1 MNDMDDKN
9 LFDGV
14 GVVIDDHVLGNNEH
28 DDKIIQL
35 VDFLENK
42 KHLPLVKYVQLPD
55 DIDISALLAIN
66 FLLLDWDLSGL
77 DDDFGIPISTP
88 ALKENAI
95 IDNIKF
101 LKKITETVVV
111 PIFIFS
117 NDSVDEIKNRLI
129 EENILEDD
137 NAAVF
142 PIFIKSKSDL
152 FDENGQCIMFDLIN
166 TWLNNIPSIY
176 VTQKWKNT
184 YLEAING
191 MALDMREASPFWPNL
206 LWSCYTS
213 DGVNPSEEI
222 SSLIN
227 QNALSRILPVEFD
240 QNILSGRKACD
251 EHILKSLLERQCF
264 MRNEYLGGLSS
275 TGDIYKWQQKYFLNI
290 RPSCDCVGRDGNNK
304 IYLLKGDKVKDK
316 EIQNGLFNDKY
327 GNFNEQSNFV
337 IVGPID
343 GFFFRFKFKDIVI
356 EDFEKKKDKRIGR
369 LLPPFITRVTQK
381 YGLYIHRQGLPR
393 LPKEVISAVAPIDDD
408 NKDEFGEETIDA
420 LQEEIKDSKSK
431 LQQLSKENKELKAKM
446 KRMANSQNCYRLYN
460 CKVTIS
466 PSLKRRKGKR

>member
-1 MNDMDDKN
+1 MENEN
-9 LFDGV
+9 LFKGIGMVVDDQVNSREDKAIDGIV
-14 GVVIDDHVLGNNEH
+14 
-28 DDKIIQL
+28 KY
-35 VDFLENK
+35 LENDN
-42 KHLPLVKYVQLPD
+42 HLPLVKYEDLPD
-55 DIDISALLAIN
+55 NIESICFSSLS
-66 FLLLDWDLSGL
+66 FLLLDWELNTLVNVDGSP
-77 DDDFGIPISTP
+77 IPNAT
-88 ALKENAI
+88 LKEQNAR
-95 IDNIKF
+95 DNVDFIKQ
-101 LKKITETVVV
+101 VVAKV
-111 PIFIFS
+111 VIPIFIFS
-117 NDSVDEIKNRLI
+117 NEDVNSIKNTLSQNHI
-129 EENILEDD
+129 IDD
-137 NAAVF
+137 DEKS
-142 PIFIKSKSDL
+142 PIFILNKSEL
-152 FDENGQCIMFDLIN
+152 FDNEEKCIMFDKVN
-166 TWLNNIPSIY
+166 EWLKKTPSIY
-176 VTQKWKNT
+176 VTQKWKT
-184 YLEAING
+184 AYLEAING

-206 LWSCYTS
+206 LWNCYTS

-304 IYLLKGDKVKDK
+304 IYLIKGDKVKDK

-393 LPKEVISAVAPIDDD
+393 LPKEVIPAVAPIEDD
-408 NKDEFGEETIDA
+408 NEFEEETLDA
-420 LQEEIKDSKSK
+420 LQEEIKDSKSMV
-431 LQQLSKENKELKAKM
+431 QQLSKENKELKAKM

-466 PSLKRRKGKR
+466 PSLKRRKGRR

>member
-1 MNDMDDKN
+1 M
-9 LFDGV
+9 
-14 GVVIDDHVLGNNEH
+14 VVDDHVNSGNDAINGIV
-28 DDKIIQL
+28 KY
-35 VDFLENK
+35 LENDN
-42 KHLPLVKYVQLPD
+42 HLPLVKYENLPD
-55 DIDISALLAIN
+55 DIESICFSGLS
-66 FLLLDWDLSGL
+66 FLLLDWELNTL
-77 DDDFGIPISTP
+77 DVDGFPIPDATLKAQNARDNVDF
-88 ALKENAI
+88 
-95 IDNIKF
+95 IKH
-101 LKKITETVVV
+101 VVNKV
-111 PIFIFS
+111 VIPIFIFS
-117 NDSVDEIKNRLI
+117 NEDVNSIKNTLSQNHI
-129 EENILEDD
+129 MDD
-137 NAAVF
+137 DEKS
-142 PIFIKSKSDL
+142 PIFILSKSEL
-152 FDENGQCIMFDLIN
+152 FDNEKKCIMFDKVN
-166 TWLNNIPSIY
+166 EWLKKTPSIY
-176 VTQKWKNT
+176 VTQKWKT
-184 YLEAING
+184 AYLEAING

-227 QNALSRILPVEFD
+227 QNALSRILPIEFD

-251 EHILKSLLERQCF
+251 ENILKSLLERQCF

-304 IYLLKGDKVKDK
+304 IYLIKGDKVKDK

>member
-1 MNDMDDKN
+1 MENEN
-9 LFDGV
+9 LFKGI
-14 GVVIDDHVLGNNEH
+14 GMVVDDHVYRGNDVINGIV
-28 DDKIIQL
+28 KY
-35 VDFLENK
+35 LENDN
-42 KHLPLVKYVQLPD
+42 HLPLVKYEALPD
-55 DIDISALLAIN
+55 KIESICFSNLS
-66 FLLLDWDLSGL
+66 FLLLDWELNTL
-77 DDDFGIPISTP
+77 VDDDGLPIQDAT
-88 ALKENAI
+88 LKAQNARENV
-95 IDNIKF
+95 DFIKQ
-101 LKKITETVVV
+101 VVDKV
-111 PIFIFS
+111 VIPIFIFS
-117 NDSVDEIKNRLI
+117 NEDVNSIKNTLS
-129 EENILEDD
+129 EYNIIDD
-137 NAAVF
+137 DEKS
-142 PIFIKSKSDL
+142 PIFILSKSEL
-152 FDENGQCIMFDLIN
+152 FDNDKKCIMFDKVN
-166 TWLNNIPSIY
+166 EWLKDTPSIY
-176 VTQKWKNT
+176 VTQKWKT
-184 YLEAING
+184 AYLEAING

-206 LWSCYTS
+206 LWACYKS

-227 QNALSRILPVEFD
+227 QNALSRIQPVEFD
-240 QNILSGRKACD
+240 ENILSCRKACD
-251 EHILKSLLERQCF
+251 EHILKTLFERQCF

-290 RPSCDCVGRDGNNK
+290 RPSCDCVGRDKKNK
-304 IYLLKGDKVKDK
+304 IYLIKGDKVKDK

-356 EDFEKKKDKRIGR
+356 EDFEEKKDKRIGR

-393 LPKEVISAVAPIDDD
+393 LPKEVIPVVAPIEDD
-408 NKDEFGEETIDA
+408 NEDEFGEEIIDA

-431 LQQLSKENKELKAKM
+431 VQLLSKENKELKTKM
-446 KRMANSQNCYRLYN
+446 KRITNSQNCYRLYN

>member
-1 MNDMDDKN
+1 M
-9 LFDGV
+9 
-14 GVVIDDHVLGNNEH
+14 VVDDHVNSGNDAINGIV
-28 DDKIIQL
+28 KY
-35 VDFLENK
+35 LENDN
-42 KHLPLVKYVQLPD
+42 HLPLVKYENLPD
-55 DIDISALLAIN
+55 DIESICFSGLS
-66 FLLLDWDLSGL
+66 FLLLDWELNTL
-77 DDDFGIPISTP
+77 DVDGFPIPDATLKAQNARDNVDF
-88 ALKENAI
+88 
-95 IDNIKF
+95 IKH
-101 LKKITETVVV
+101 VVNKV
-111 PIFIFS
+111 VIPIFIFS
-117 NDSVDEIKNRLI
+117 NEDVNSIKNTLSQNHI
-129 EENILEDD
+129 IDD
-137 NAAVF
+137 DEKS
-142 PIFIKSKSDL
+142 PIFILSKSEL
-152 FDENGQCIMFDLIN
+152 FDNEKKCIMFDKVN
-166 TWLNNIPSIY
+166 EWLKKTPSIY
-176 VTQKWKNT
+176 VTQKWKT
-184 YLEAING
+184 AYLEAING

-227 QNALSRILPVEFD
+227 QNALSRILPIEFD

-251 EHILKSLLERQCF
+251 ENILKSLLERQCF

-304 IYLLKGDKVKDK
+304 IYLIKGDKVKDK

-431 LQQLSKENKELKAKM
+431 LQLLSKENKELKAKM
-446 KRMANSQNCYRLYN
+446 KRITNSQNCYRLYN

>member
-1 MNDMDDKN
+1 MENEN
-9 LFDGV
+9 LFKGI
-14 GVVIDDHVLGNNEH
+14 GMVVDDHVNSGNDAINGIV
-28 DDKIIQL
+28 KY
-35 VDFLENK
+35 LENDN
-42 KHLPLVKYVQLPD
+42 HLPLVKYENLPD
-55 DIDISALLAIN
+55 DIESICFSGLS
-66 FLLLDWDLSGL
+66 FLLLDWELNTL
-77 DDDFGIPISTP
+77 DVDGFPIPDATLKAQNARDNVDF
-88 ALKENAI
+88 
-95 IDNIKF
+95 IKH
-101 LKKITETVVV
+101 VVNKV
-111 PIFIFS
+111 VIPIFIFS
-117 NDSVDEIKNRLI
+117 NEDVNSIKNTLSQNHI
-129 EENILEDD
+129 IDD
-137 NAAVF
+137 DEKS
-142 PIFIKSKSDL
+142 PIFILSKSEL
-152 FDENGQCIMFDLIN
+152 FDNEKKCIMFDKVN
-166 TWLNNIPSIY
+166 EWLKKTPSIY
-176 VTQKWKNT
+176 VTQKWKT
-184 YLEAING
+184 ACLEAING

-227 QNALSRILPVEFD
+227 QNALSRILPIEFD

-251 EHILKSLLERQCF
+251 ENILKSLLERQCF

-304 IYLLKGDKVKDK
+304 IYLIKGDKVKDK

-393 LPKEVISAVAPIDDD
+393 IPKEVISAIAPIDDD
-408 NKDEFGEETIDA
+408 NKEEFGEETIDA

>member
-1 MNDMDDKN
+1 MENEN
-9 LFDGV
+9 LFKGI
-14 GVVIDDHVLGNNEH
+14 GMVVDDHVYRGNDVINGIV
-28 DDKIIQL
+28 KY
-35 VDFLENK
+35 LENDN
-42 KHLPLVKYVQLPD
+42 HLPLVKYEALPD
-55 DIDISALLAIN
+55 KIESICFSNLS
-66 FLLLDWDLSGL
+66 FLLLDWELNTL
-77 DDDFGIPISTP
+77 VDDDGLPIQDAT
-88 ALKENAI
+88 LKTQNARENV
-95 IDNIKF
+95 DFIKQ
-101 LKKITETVVV
+101 VVDKV
-111 PIFIFS
+111 VIPIFIFS
-117 NDSVDEIKNRLI
+117 NEDVNSIKNTLS
-129 EENILEDD
+129 EYNIIDD
-137 NAAVF
+137 DEKS
-142 PIFIKSKSDL
+142 PIFILSKSEL
-152 FDENGQCIMFDLIN
+152 FDNDKKCIMFDKVN
-166 TWLNNIPSIY
+166 EWLKDTPSIY
-176 VTQKWKNT
+176 VTQKWKT
-184 YLEAING
+184 AYLEAING

-206 LWSCYTS
+206 LWACYKK

-227 QNALSRILPVEFD
+227 QNALSRIQPVEFD
-240 QNILSGRKACD
+240 ENILSCRKACD
-251 EHILKSLLERQCF
+251 EHILKSLFERQCF

-290 RPSCDCVGRDGNNK
+290 RPSCDCVGRDKKNK
-304 IYLLKGDKVKDK
+304 IYLIKGDKVKDK

-356 EDFEKKKDKRIGR
+356 EDFEEKKDKRIGR

-393 LPKEVISAVAPIDDD
+393 LPKEVIPAVAPIEDD
-408 NKDEFGEETIDA
+408 NEDEFGEEIIDA

-431 LQQLSKENKELKAKM
+431 VQLLSKENKELKTKM
-446 KRMANSQNCYRLYN
+446 KRITNSQNCYRLYN

>member
-1 MNDMDDKN
+1 M
-9 LFDGV
+9 
-14 GVVIDDHVLGNNEH
+14 VVDDHVNSGNDAINGIV
-28 DDKIIQL
+28 KY
-35 VDFLENK
+35 LENDN
-42 KHLPLVKYVQLPD
+42 HLPLVKYENLPD
-55 DIDISALLAIN
+55 DIESICFSGLS
-66 FLLLDWDLSGL
+66 FLLLDWELNTL
-77 DDDFGIPISTP
+77 DVDGFPIPDATLKAQNARDNVDF
-88 ALKENAI
+88 
-95 IDNIKF
+95 IKH
-101 LKKITETVVV
+101 VVNKV
-111 PIFIFS
+111 VIPIFIFS
-117 NDSVDEIKNRLI
+117 NEDVNSIKNTLSQNHI
-129 EENILEDD
+129 IDD
-137 NAAVF
+137 DEKS
-142 PIFIKSKSDL
+142 PIFILSKSEL
-152 FDENGQCIMFDLIN
+152 FDNEKKCIMFDKVN
-166 TWLNNIPSIY
+166 EWLKKTPSIY
-176 VTQKWKNT
+176 VTQKWKT
-184 YLEAING
+184 AYLEAING

-227 QNALSRILPVEFD
+227 QNALSRILPIEFD

-251 EHILKSLLERQCF
+251 ENILKSLLERQCF

-304 IYLLKGDKVKDK
+304 IYLIKGDKVKDK

-393 LPKEVISAVAPIDDD
+393 IPKEVISAIAPIDDD
-408 NKDEFGEETIDA
+408 NKEEFGEETIDA

>member
-1 MNDMDDKN
+1 M
-9 LFDGV
+9 
-14 GVVIDDHVLGNNEH
+14 VVDDHVNSGNDAINGIV
-28 DDKIIQL
+28 KY
-35 VDFLENK
+35 LENDN
-42 KHLPLVKYVQLPD
+42 HLPLVKYENLPD
-55 DIDISALLAIN
+55 DIESICFSGLS
-66 FLLLDWDLSGL
+66 FLLLDWELNTL
-77 DDDFGIPISTP
+77 DVDGFPIPDATLKAQNARDNVDF
-88 ALKENAI
+88 
-95 IDNIKF
+95 IKH
-101 LKKITETVVV
+101 VVNKV
-111 PIFIFS
+111 VIPIFIFS
-117 NDSVDEIKNRLI
+117 NEDVNSIKNTLSQNHI
-129 EENILEDD
+129 IDD
-137 NAAVF
+137 DEKS
-142 PIFIKSKSDL
+142 PIFILSKSEL
-152 FDENGQCIMFDLIN
+152 FDNEKKCIMFDKVN
-166 TWLNNIPSIY
+166 EWLKKTPSIY
-176 VTQKWKNT
+176 VTQKWKT
-184 YLEAING
+184 AYLEAING

-227 QNALSRILPVEFD
+227 QNALSRILPIEFD

-251 EHILKSLLERQCF
+251 ENILKSLLERQCF

-304 IYLLKGDKVKDK
+304 IYLIKGDKVKDK

-381 YGLYIHRQGLPR
+381 YGLYIHRQGLPK

>member
-1 MNDMDDKN
+1 MENEN
-9 LFDGV
+9 LFKGI
-14 GVVIDDHVLGNNEH
+14 GMVVDDHVNSGNDAINGIV
-28 DDKIIQL
+28 KY
-35 VDFLENK
+35 LENDN
-42 KHLPLVKYVQLPD
+42 HLPLVKYENLPD
-55 DIDISALLAIN
+55 DIESICFSGLS
-66 FLLLDWDLSGL
+66 FLLLDWELNTL
-77 DDDFGIPISTP
+77 DVDGFPIPDATLKAQNARDNVDF
-88 ALKENAI
+88 
-95 IDNIKF
+95 IKH
-101 LKKITETVVV
+101 VVNKV
-111 PIFIFS
+111 VIPIFIFS
-117 NDSVDEIKNRLI
+117 NEDVNSIKNTLSQNHI
-129 EENILEDD
+129 IDD
-137 NAAVF
+137 DEKS
-142 PIFIKSKSDL
+142 PIFILSKSEL
-152 FDENGQCIMFDLIN
+152 FDNEKKCIMFDKVN
-166 TWLNNIPSIY
+166 EWLKKTPSIY
-176 VTQKWKNT
+176 VTQKWKT
-184 YLEAING
+184 AYLEAING

-227 QNALSRILPVEFD
+227 QNALSRILPIEFD

-251 EHILKSLLERQCF
+251 ENILKSLLERLCF

-304 IYLLKGDKVKDK
+304 IYLIKGDKVKDK

>member
-1 MNDMDDKN
+1 M
-9 LFDGV
+9 
-14 GVVIDDHVLGNNEH
+14 VVDDHVNSGNDAINGIV
-28 DDKIIQL
+28 KY
-35 VDFLENK
+35 LENDN
-42 KHLPLVKYVQLPD
+42 HLPLVKYENLPD
-55 DIDISALLAIN
+55 DIESICFSSLS
-66 FLLLDWDLSGL
+66 FLLLDWELNTL
-77 DDDFGIPISTP
+77 DVDGFPIPDATLKAQNDRDNVDF
-88 ALKENAI
+88 
-95 IDNIKF
+95 IKH
-101 LKKITETVVV
+101 VVNKV
-111 PIFIFS
+111 VIPIFIFS
-117 NDSVDEIKNRLI
+117 NEDVNSIKNTLSQNHI
-129 EENILEDD
+129 IDD
-137 NAAVF
+137 DEKS
-142 PIFIKSKSDL
+142 PIFILSKSEL
-152 FDENGQCIMFDLIN
+152 FDNEKKCIMFDKVN
-166 TWLNNIPSIY
+166 EWLKKTPSIY
-176 VTQKWKNT
+176 VTQKWKT
-184 YLEAING
+184 AYLEAING

-206 LWSCYTS
+206 LWNCYTS

-304 IYLLKGDKVKDK
+304 IYLIKGDKVKDK

-393 LPKEVISAVAPIDDD
+393 LPKEVIPAVAPIEDD
-408 NKDEFGEETIDA
+408 NEFEEETLDA
-420 LQEEIKDSKSK
+420 LQEEIKDSKSMV
-431 LQQLSKENKELKAKM
+431 QQLSKENKELKAKM

-466 PSLKRRKGKR
+466 PSLKRRKGRR